1 MIEIKNSS
9 ERFIHLFLHTFHYFL
24 IIYFLH
30 FYIFHKEKEDYI
42 ENNVNKVLSDTDL
55 YTKFT
60 LQNSDRD
67 KINIIKDC
75 NEIEER
81 DNDIIFYNLFLFLII
96 FIFSLIL
103 IFLASDKYKK
113 QVRRILYES
122 LILFVTTVCI
132 KLLFIYNIRLNYD
145 RSSTKHMYDKI
156 INVLEKNI
164 P

>member
-42 ENNVNKVLSDTDL
+42 ETNVSKILNNTEL
-55 YTKFT
+55 YSKFT

-67 KINIIKDC
+67 KIRIIQDC

-81 DNDIIFYNLFLFLII
+81 DNDIIYYNLFLYLII
-96 FIFSLIL
+96 FLFSLIFIL
-103 IFLASDKYKK
+103 LSSDKYKK

-122 LILFVTTVCI
+122 SVLFIVTICV
-132 KLLFIYNIRLNYD
+132 KLLFVYNIRLKYD
-145 RSSTKHMYDKI
+145 RSTNTEMDNKI
-156 INVLEKNI
+156 IEIIEKNLS
-164 P
+164 